1 MENKN
6 ENAEEAKSKPKGSSG
21 GKPPTR
27 LQKKAPAALQ
37 LDQMTAINAGSNND
51 GSRSAIP
58 LLSPLILSPLP
69 VQLEGEDKKQLLK
82 SIKNDGH
89 DGEKGNDNNDNN
101 TSAPTPPSQTNGNV
115 EDPSSLFTF
124 FQPQCVLVNHGP

>member
-6 ENAEEAKSKPKGSSG
+6 ENAEEAKSKHKGSSG

-27 LQKKAPAALQ
+27 LQQKAPAALQ

-69 VQLEGEDKKQLLK
+69 VQLEREDKKQLLK
-82 SIKNDGH
+82 SIENDDH
-89 DGEKGNDNNDNN
+89 DGEKGDDNNNYD
-101 TSAPTPPSQTNGNV
+101 TSAPTQPSQTNGNV

-124 FQPQCVLVNHGP
+124 FQPQCVLVNLGP